1 MEYERGISNN
11 PTINTNTNTNTNT
24 IRSVSIDIN
33 NIFEKNKLDDLNYFL
48 NTRRRLNQCNLSLI
62 RLFHIIQT
70 AGILTT
76 TIAAGYDVKYL
87 VWIGVGLNCIAS
99 LLHFFEKTNKEVSK
113 KMLKDIVAIKN
124 NKYIDE
130 SDFVFENIT
139 TDSID
144 TITKDFNR
152 SSINMGIPAKDMLL

>member
-1 MEYERGISNN
+1 M
-11 PTINTNTNTNTNT
+11 
-24 IRSVSIDIN
+24 
-33 NIFEKNKLDDLNYFL
+33 
-48 NTRRRLNQCNLSLI
+48 
-62 RLFHIIQT
+62 
-70 AGILTT
+70 GILTT

-87 VWIGVGLNCIAS
+87 VWVGVGLNCIAS

-130 SDFVFENIT
+130 SEFGFENTT

-144 TITKDFNR
+144 TITKDFNGR
-152 SSINMGIPAKDMLL
+152 SSINIGVPAKDML